1 MSTTNEGCG
10 MHGAS
15 SAKGVRTCGSNTP
28 ILVEA
33 VDALHEPRYVG
44 AKPAASKFVGVTLR
58 MRSETAVSKADLE
71 NLVACMLSSSDQSAK
86 TDLVRNTSL
95 RTEVHGS
102 FYRVDVLAPSSEEA
116 NAVYDRVK
124 EFVARP

>member
-1 MSTTNEGCG
+1 
-10 MHGAS
+10 
-15 SAKGVRTCGSNTP
+15 
-28 ILVEA
+28 
-33 VDALHEPRYVG
+33 VG

-71 NLVACMLSSSDQSAK
+71 NLVACMLSSSEQSAK

-95 RTEVHGS
+95 RTEVYGS